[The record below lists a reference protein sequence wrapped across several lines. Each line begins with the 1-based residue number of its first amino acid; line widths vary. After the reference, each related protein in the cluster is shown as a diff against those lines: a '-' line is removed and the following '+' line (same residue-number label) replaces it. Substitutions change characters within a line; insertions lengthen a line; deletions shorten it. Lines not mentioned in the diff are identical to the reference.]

1 MDLSSKI
8 KFLSKLTTNNI
19 KEYFKE
25 QIPVNN
31 EPLVYDSVNWY
42 GHATTLINMSD
53 TIVLTDPIIGN
64 HLGYFK
70 RVVERPFD
78 LTTQR
83 TDYILLSHGH
93 MDHLNFSSL
102 SKLNKDSVIIVPYG
116 YNRIISLMG
125 YKNVVTLRDGEVY
138 KDDNIKITAIE
149 ANHDGRRFYFG
160 VDKDSNSY
168 MIEKNNKKVFYA
180 GDTAFTETYKGLKSN
195 VSLMPVG
202 CYKPD
207 NFSEMHCTP
216 LEGYQMFK
224 MMDSKA
230 MIPIHYKTFKISL
243 EVFDETYQTLKN
255 IDDSKIKLID
265 IGSTYKF

>member
-31 EPLVYDSVNWY
+31 EPLVYNSVNWY

-138 KDDNIKITAIE
+138 KDDN
-149 ANHDGRRFYFG
+149 
-160 VDKDSNSY
+160 
-168 MIEKNNKKVFYA
+168 
-180 GDTAFTETYKGLKSN
+180 
-195 VSLMPVG
+195 
-202 CYKPD
+202 
-207 NFSEMHCTP
+207 FSEMHCTP
-216 LEGYQMFK
+216 LEGYQMFT